1 MKNTYKLL
9 LFAVAITFIAACK
22 KSSSSSSNPIVGKWT
37 IVSDT
42 IRLYQGG
49 SLSDVSADSLL
60 GANNYYQF
68 NANGTGNFVESGV
81 SDTFT

>member
-1 MKNTYKLL
+1 
-9 LFAVAITFIAACK
+9 VAITFIAACK